1 MQTLTLFLKA
11 TLSVS
16 WKKPRPSR
24 LNRNG
29 SWLFPGDPSCLKIVS
44 KLSKVVSKLSLSF
57 LKVVPELG
65 QSCPNVVSQL
75 SQSYSKV
82 VSKLSLGSASGWF
95 WLFPGSRQLQ
105 LLPKWKYHWNI
116 SPQISPMRGSQPLL
130 VFVNPKSGGRQ
141 VRSPTKA
148 SYLIQRDR
156 LCFWQKISI
165 FFRKYNIIF
174 VPPG

>member
-1 MQTLTLFLKA
+1 MGSSFCVGLKNSLCLMQTLTVFLKA

-16 WKKPRPSR
+16 WKNPRPSR

-82 VSKLSLGSASGWF
+82 VSMLSLGSGFGSGSF
-95 WLFPGSRQLQ
+95 QVVDDTSNCCLNGSTTEIFSRRSRQWEVPSRCL
-105 LLPKWKYHWNI
+105 
-116 SPQISPMRGSQPLL
+116 
-130 VFVNPKSGGRQ
+130 
-141 VRSPTKA
+141 
-148 SYLIQRDR
+148 YLSTQNQEDA
-156 LCFWQKISI
+156 K
-165 FFRKYNIIF
+165 
-174 VPPG
+174 